1 MNSDANRSDEGHD
14 AYNETLGT
22 SAYIVAEH
30 ANCLYEPDSHSAV
43 RIIPPYGTEV
53 SVVRD
58 TGSWVLIRFC
68 GKEAWSPREY
78 LSASL
83 RSPRSAADVGVM
95 PQPNYTFRSPQPS
108 GVQWPSNVEY
118 GPRGGR
124 FVRTASGFRRYF

>member
-1 MNSDANRSDEGHD
+1 MNSDVNRSNEGHD
-14 AYNETLGT
+14 AHNETLGT
-22 SAYIVAEH
+22 TAYIVSEH

-43 RIIPPYGTEV
+43 RIIPPYGTVV

-58 TGSWVLIRFC
+58 MGSWVLIRFC

-83 RSPRSAADVGVM
+83 APHRSAADVGVA
-95 PQPNYTFRSPQPS
+95 PQANYTFRSPLELCAR
-108 GVQWPSNVEY
+108 WPSNVEY